1 MESSTAPAAGWFPD
15 PGDPSTERWWSGHE
29 WTEHTRQP
37 LGAEVPEAFTPHV
50 ATLVAERPAVE
61 AEPFVFAMTPT
72 VTETPTATETT
83 ASAEAASAAPA
94 AAIQPEASSAAE
106 PGFAQP
112 GERSW
117 FTTDEPLAPQASASA
132 LPTGSPLT
140 PPWLT
145 PSPEPEDLALLA
157 AAPQPVVPQP
167 AAPQPVAS
175 GFVAPTLAETATAT
189 PQPVFT
195 LAPSFAT
202 PAPGAPEPVQ
212 PEAVAPPAPVVTA
225 PAPVLA
231 TPAPA
236 LAPAEPG
243 FVAPAADPFASA
255 LAPAAAPAP
264 DAADGF
270 VLPGAPVGPITAA
283 DLEPRVGR
291 HADAMPEPAPAPAPA
306 LPAVRPVGFTASA
319 DPEVANR
326 YRSVIHAADQEAL
339 AAPAAAPAPGNMPS
353 STMMS
358 ARSTVPVP
366 SYASYDSASNRAAR
380 AALTSGII
388 GLVASGLVV
397 GSRLVDI
404 GIPGAAIGLATL
416 VLVPLAFIT
425 GLVAIITG
433 IVGLVAAR
441 RTRTG
446 RGAALAGLLL
456 GILLVVVLPAAFVG
470 LMLLFAQAFGAF
482 A

>member
-29 WTEHTRQP
+29 WTEHTRRP

-50 ATLVAERPAVE
+50 ATLVAERPAAE
-61 AEPFVFAMTPT
+61 PEPFVFAMTPT
-72 VTETPTATETT
+72 AETASAAETT
-83 ASAEAASAAPA
+83 AAAPV
-94 AAIQPEASSAAE
+94 AAIQPEASPAVE
-106 PGFAQP
+106 LGLAQP
-112 GERSW
+112 AERSW
-117 FTTDEPLAPQASASA
+117 FTTDEPLAPEVST
-132 LPTGSPLT
+132 LLTGAPLT

-145 PSPEPEDLALLA
+145 PAPELADPAPLA
-157 AAPQPVVPQP
+157 AAPEP
-167 AAPQPVAS
+167 AAPEPIAPGFIAS
-175 GFVAPTLAETATAT
+175 APAETATAT
-189 PQPVFT
+189 PQPVFAMTPSFAGTAPSTPEPMLTDAAT
-195 LAPSFAT
+195 LAPVPALTT
-202 PAPGAPEPVQ
+202 PAPVAAPTAPE
-212 PEAVAPPAPVVTA
+212 
-225 PAPVLA
+225 
-231 TPAPA
+231 
-236 LAPAEPG
+236 
-243 FVAPAADPFASA
+243 FVAPAASA
-255 LAPAAAPAP
+255 LAPAP
-264 DAADGF
+264 DAAEGF
-270 VLPGAPVGPITAA
+270 VLPGAPVGPVTAA

-291 HADAMPEPAPAPAPA
+291 HADAMPEPAPVPAPA

-358 ARSTVPVP
+358 ARSTVSAP

-433 IVGLVAAR
+433 IVGLVVAR
-441 RTRTG
+441 RARTG
-446 RGAALAGLLL
+446 RGAALGGLLL

-470 LMLLFAQAFGAF
+470 LMLLFAQAFGVF